1 MKAEG
6 DIETG
11 VNIVLKA
18 LTAPV
23 RQIAEN
29 AGLEGLCHRRTFLKN
44 AEPGGTF
51 SNAATNEWVKY
62 VRRRYR

>member
-1 MKAEG
+1 MFTKVSEIEAEG

-29 AGLEGLCHRRTFLKN
+29 AGLEGSVIVERLKMQN
-44 AEPGGTF
+44 QVLDLTLLQTSGLIC
-51 SNAATNEWVKY
+51 
-62 VRRRYR
+62 